1 MSPVLCR
8 TPLLPLGGRQGCG
21 WLRAGHA
28 RTQAH
33 THAHIHPHRRAHT
46 HAHVCTHTKCST
58 RTHVCRPSSFPGP
71 ELGDAGSERKPG
83 PWSIFSQSS
92 ESLPVACPGWP
103 GRRGR
108 LRRKGVALGLLYP
121 KGPAP
126 HPGPDGGEPGGRTGA
141 PQTAVPQGLLSRR
154 LHQLDRWALTSDSRD
169 DQPVP
174 FLPSLPSPLMLAPRP
189 CLRGPL

>member
-46 HAHVCTHTKCST
+46 HAHAHACTHTKCST

-108 LRRKGVALGLLYP
+108 LRRKGAALGLLYP

-126 HPGPDGGEPGGRTGA
+126 HPVPDGGEPGGRTG
-141 PQTAVPQGLLSRR
+141 LRR
-154 LHQLDRWALTSDSRD
+154 Q
-169 DQPVP
+169 
-174 FLPSLPSPLMLAPRP
+174 PSLRACCHGVSTSSTGGRSRLTAEMTSLSPSSLP
-189 CLRGPL
+189 CPAR